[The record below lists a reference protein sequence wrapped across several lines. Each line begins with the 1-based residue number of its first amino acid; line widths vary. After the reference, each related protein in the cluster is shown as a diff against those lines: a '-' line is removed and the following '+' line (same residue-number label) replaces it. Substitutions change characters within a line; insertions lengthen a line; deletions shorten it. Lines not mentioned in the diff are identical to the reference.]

1 MDASLRGISNTRED
15 AKMIKSDS
23 LIGKLLTEVLNQ
35 MILNFLFLLC
45 CAGIVTIPASLSA
58 MYAVQ
63 FKIHADED
71 PNIFACFFAEL
82 KKSFLRALC
91 AFLVSAAAAAPA
103 ILIWIGCA
111 VLDWQLPR
119 FIHLMLAFT
128 ELCVFAVSCWIYP
141 LIARYENTLKGTLQS
156 AFALCF
162 SFFPT
167 TVLLIAIPLFFV
179 VLFAVMPYPLIRTYT
194 CFMIFFSCAVSARL
208 AVIPI
213 SKVFTKVT
221 GEEVSHES
229 KS

>member
-1 MDASLRGISNTRED
+1 
-15 AKMIKSDS
+15 MIKPDS

-45 CAGIVTIPASLSA
+45 CVGIVTIPASLSA

-71 PNIFACFFAEL
+71 PNIFACFFGEL
-82 KKSFLRALC
+82 RKSFLRALC
-91 AFLVSAAAAAPA
+91 AFLALVAAAAPA
-103 ILIWIGCA
+103 ILIWMGCA

-119 FIHLMLAFT
+119 FVHLLLAFI
-128 ELCVFAVSCWIYP
+128 ELCVIAMSCWMYP
-141 LIARYENTLKGTLQS
+141 LIARYENTLKGTFQS

-167 TVLLIAIPLFFV
+167 TVLLIAIPLLFI
-179 VLFAVMPYPLIRTYT
+179 VLFAVMPSPLLLTYT

-213 SKVFTKVT
+213 SKVFAKVT
-221 GEEVSHES
+221 GDEVSNES
-229 KS
+229 ES